1 MADSTP
7 IYTSTITLDITLLDS
22 EGGTYTFKI
31 NNPMNTEQDPMTL
44 TKVKTVFEHAFSA
57 FNSSGIDWL
66 RRYSGTMSTYF
77 TAVAGAKISEVTKV
91 TRELT

>member
-1 MADSTP
+1 MADSAP
-7 IYTSTITLDITLLDS
+7 IYTSTITLDVTLLDS

-31 NNPMNTEQDPMTL
+31 NNPKNTEQDPMTL
-44 TKVKTVFEHAFSA
+44 SKVKNVFGYALGDGY
-57 FNSSGIDWL
+57 SSQNWL